1 MKQNETKSPLYL
13 SKIRKEESIPDK
25 WTNTV
30 SDYDTYI
37 KEYIKHYKKALKGNS
52 NSITRYPYLKA
63 KSESLSKRLSK
74 AQKKGLLKEKQLQKI
89 LRIQLKIVNA
99 CCE

>member
-1 MKQNETKSPLYL
+1 MKQNETESPLHL
-13 SKIRKEESIPDK
+13 SKIRKEKIIPDK

-30 SDYDTYI
+30 NDYDNYI

-63 KSESLSKRLSK
+63 KSESLSKRLRK

>member
-1 MKQNETKSPLYL
+1 MKQNETKSPLHL

-30 SDYDTYI
+30 NDYDNYI

-52 NSITRYPYLKA
+52 NSITRYPDLKA

-74 AQKKGLLKEKQLQKI
+74 AQQKGLLKEKQLQKI